1 MTACIE
7 HVQLKLKTKKLLKV
21 RSAVFVPV
29 LNDPAHAGIKF
40 MKDECPNM
48 LYNMWHFGM
57 Q

>member
-48 LYNMWHFGM
+48 LYNM
-57 Q
+57 